1 METED
6 AIRAWLPLVLATV
19 FIVLLSTIPMPIWLL
34 APTVLGMAY
43 LIYVQVFH
51 TQLLAKSFWLSTYLR
66 SDSPIRLYLRRSVLL
81 RWIAAIISL
90 PLALLTYISVYGYG
104 IWDCMAV
111 CTAIFAAKRAHATIS
126 SPVDANVAEH
136 LIELAHIRIYYWFA
150 IFFVLAA
157 LALVSIAE
165 SFAIDYASIT
175 GDQIATQTIEE
186 IKHPVRFIRH
196 CSRTLRFSELQL
208 LRVRD
213 INGGPYGWLIYLF
226 FLIPNALP
234 AFGLV
239 TLFAGL
245 ERLAHSAKV
254 LE

>member
-1 METED
+1 
-6 AIRAWLPLVLATV
+6 
-19 FIVLLSTIPMPIWLL
+19 
-34 APTVLGMAY
+34 
-43 LIYVQVFH
+43 
-51 TQLLAKSFWLSTYLR
+51 
-66 SDSPIRLYLRRSVLL
+66 
-81 RWIAAIISL
+81 
-90 PLALLTYISVYGYG
+90 
-104 IWDCMAV
+104 MAV
-111 CTAIFAAKRAHATIS
+111 SAAIFAAKHVHAKLS

-136 LIELAHIRIYYWFA
+136 LVELAHIRIYYWFS
-150 IFFVLAA
+150 IFFVLGA

-165 SFAIDYASIT
+165 SFATDYSRTT

-213 INGGPYGWLIYLF
+213 INGWPYGWLIYLF

-245 ERLAHSAKV
+245 ERLAHSTEV
-254 LE
+254 LK